1 MHKTYRVKL
10 IAEERGYLEQLL
22 MKGTAAARTLTHAR
36 ILLKA
41 DEGAAGPGWTDAQIA
56 EALEINRSTVERV
69 RQRCVEEGGLRRGLA
84 APPVAAGAAAQAGWG
99 GRSAAGGPGLQPHP
113 SGTAALDDGV
123 ARRPARGHR
132 GGREH
137 LGRDRAA
144 HAKKTRAA
152 KLAG

>member
-41 DEGAAGPGWTDAQIA
+41 DEGADGPGWTDAQIA

-69 RQRCVEEGGLRRGLA
+69 RQRCVEEGVDAALRPRPSPQVRLRKLD
-84 APPVAAGAAAQAGWG
+84 GAAEAHLVALAC
-99 GRSAAGGPGLQPHP
+99 SPAP
-113 SGTAALDDGV
+113 SGQKQWTMQLLADRLVALDVVERISDETV
-123 ARRPARGHR
+123 RRT
-132 GGREH
+132 
-137 LGRDRAA
+137 L
-144 HAKKTRAA
+144 KKTT
-152 KLAG
+152 